1 MSLPIFCVNLERSVE
16 RRKKMQKQFKKIKAP
31 AQFIKAF
38 DGNDITQNLLDR
50 VGYKNQITKNELGCA
65 LSHLYL
71 YEKIIAENIDMAII
85 CEDDCKFNI
94 SYENIKKRLSLMPK
108 DASICYLYTLVPY
121 SKVNKYFGLL
131 DIRYDF
137 FGTTCYIITK
147 KCCEN
152 VLQYVKQNNI
162 IMQSDTALEALI
174 IKKIIKPYVLIYNL
188 AEHYGYCYSTLGH
201 DYHTRKSMF
210 RYKLTSQIRKIIGN
224 LNIPYDYITKPN
236 LSYKDY
242 SRYKTNKNL
251 YENGYSLYNEYKNLV
266 EG

>member
-1 MSLPIFCVNLERSVE
+1 MSLPIFCINLERSIE
-16 RRKKMQKQFKKIKAP
+16 RREKMQKQFKKIKAP

-50 VGYKNQITKNELGCA
+50 VGYKNQITKNELGCF

-85 CEDDCKFNI
+85 CEDDCNFKI

-108 DASICYLYTLVPY
+108 DADICYLRSISPY
-121 SKVNKYFGLL
+121 RKVNKYFGLL
-131 DIRYDF
+131 DIRYEILGF
-137 FGTTCYIITK
+137 TCYIVTK

-152 VLQYVKQNNI
+152 ILQYIKQNNI
-162 IMQSDTALEALI
+162 IMQSDVISDTLI
-174 IKKIIKPYVLIYNL
+174 VKKIIRSYVLISNLVEHSGYND
-188 AEHYGYCYSTLGH
+188 STLGI
-201 DYHTRKSMF
+201 DWGWKIFF
-210 RYKLTSQIRKIIGN
+210 RLKITSLIRRIMGN
-224 LNIPYDYITKPN
+224 LNIPYDCITKPDRI
-236 LSYKDY
+236 YKDH